1 MNAPAVRGRL
11 GRAEVESLVR
21 EWHGGL
27 ARHVDV
33 AELRGRL
40 VRSGLLLRLPGATV
54 RDVEQFASWYR
65 ELSDSCFDQRRDV
78 LSVEVDLVSPLHAEV
93 TVTLM
98 WESRR
103 WQRPAPRSRW
113 TGCLLTEQW
122 LVVLQDGAPRIR
134 TLVTTTTQPLP
145 GSPPPLGDTDHLR
158 QVVGTGNGSTRVL
171 SAQPGLVAGSETARV
186 PSTRPDPTAEA
197 APARSLIPGSD
208 QPRANAAVAAGRPV
222 ETSRPADT
230 TGAASTAQPASTA
243 GAADT
248 TQPAGTAGPAGN
260 TQPAVTA
267 GTTQPAGAA
276 EQRPGGGDAR
286 ESRGELVAS

>member
-1 MNAPAVRGRL
+1 MSAPAVRGRL
-11 GRAEVESLVR
+11 ARAEVESLVR

-27 ARHVDV
+27 ARHADV

-54 RDVEQFASWYR
+54 RDGEQFASWYR

-122 LVVLQDGAPRIR
+122 LVVLQDGVPRIR
-134 TLVTTTTQPLP
+134 TLVTTAAQPLP
-145 GSPPPLGDTDHLR
+145 GSPPPLGDADRLDRLR
-158 QVVGTGNGSTRVL
+158 QVVGTGDGTAWV
-171 SAQPGLVAGSETARV
+171 PG
-186 PSTRPDPTAEA
+186 TRPDPITAA
-197 APARSLIPGSD
+197 ASTPAPVTGSD
-208 QPRANAAVAAGRPV
+208 QPRAVASGEGGRPGG
-222 ETSRPADT
+222 TS
-230 TGAASTAQPASTA
+230 
-243 GAADT
+243 
-248 TQPAGTAGPAGN
+248 QPAGTAGPAG
-260 TQPAVTA
+260 TAEPAAPAGTA
-267 GTTQPAGAA
+267 GPTRAAG
-276 EQRPGGGDAR
+276 QRPGGGDAR
-286 ESRGELVAS
+286 DPRDELVAS